1 MNIKLFCC
9 PYAGA
14 GASAYRGWSVPVG
27 SGVDLRPVQLPG
39 REELFAQEL
48 CETMGELASHV
59 LGQIRA
65 VTSEGEEIALFGHS
79 FGAALAF
86 EVAARITRSGEF
98 RLTRLFA
105 SGAPA
110 PTMRVPFAFED
121 LGDDDF
127 LARFESLIGFRHA
140 ALAEPELRDI
150 VLPVLRADV
159 RARAS
164 YQADAATVLPVP
176 VTAVRGTDD
185 LLVTGALCAQWEQVT
200 SAAFE
205 LTELPG
211 DHMFFVRNPDPLLSL
226 FVQVLAAPAAS
237 YGAS

>member
-1 MNIKLFCC
+1 VNIKLFCC

-164 YQADAATVLPVP
+164 YQADAA
-176 VTAVRGTDD
+176 
-185 LLVTGALCAQWEQVT
+185 GALCAQWEQVT